1 MNTMNTH
8 TTSLWTRLAHAVR
21 HFFQRA
27 ATGASDGLE
36 EYLSTAKSLHQ
47 LEDMQRQWDRAHRGH
62 RLHDAL

>member
-1 MNTMNTH
+1 MNTH
-8 TTSLWTRLAHAVR
+8 TPSLATRLTQAVR

-47 LEDMQRQWDRAHRGH
+47 LESMQRQWDRAHRGQ
-62 RLHDAL
+62 RLQ